1 MHRSWST
8 STRAA
13 VAAGAISAILFTA
26 CALLIRLT
34 IGDLHGS
41 RVRAQT
47 EGAYALADA
56 LKAAVL
62 ADDPIPEDL
71 SSYYEIVH
79 GDGRI
84 LSSGVNMRDAERIFG
99 GPVIAAPVAGAPT
112 ARRVVDFEGIEVV
125 TWWDPTETLRP
136 QQVLVETVQVAGAP
150 VGIYVFIVPR
160 ESDTIPALDRIL
172 WPAVPGAVLLVV
184 LVAWFATRR
193 ALRPVDWIRA
203 QAAEMSANALDQRI
217 HLPAKVVDRRSW
229 SIGARAA
236 LAAAL
241 IAAGPLVG
249 GALWLRHELDNVNIT
264 RQMAEVQAT
273 DYASDAL
280 RTSVQNGNPIA
291 DGTRNA
297 QAFLYEVV
305 HQDGRILDSS
315 NGLRAAEIAAGGSLM
330 PPPSAADPD
339 AKRYDVFRPDLAK
352 EARIKE
358 LVPALVSP
366 ISVMSRTVSV
376 NGEEIGIYVYVV
388 PARRENPAYALD
400 RILYPGVPASLGLV
414 GLVAWGATTRA
425 LRPAERIRAQ
435 AAEFSTRA
443 LDMRVPVPPTRD
455 ALARLAMTLNE
466 TLDRLEKSVQAQRQF
481 IADAA
486 HELRSPIAS
495 LRTVLEVAADHPDQ
509 ADWPAVVR
517 DAVIDTQRLQSL
529 AEDLLLL
536 ARLDSAQPRTSTPV
550 DLSTVAT
557 DHLAGNPRV
566 SLHTNGPAIINGDP
580 KQLDRLLRNLIDN
593 AERHARTEIT
603 VSVESTEDKV
613 VLIIAD
619 DGPGIPPEDRER
631 VFDRFTRLDEARDSD
646 AGGTGLGLAIA
657 REIAI
662 LHGATLTVTDQ
673 RPGAVFIA
681 EFPREPDSRD

>member
-1 MHRSWST
+1 VHKSWST

-13 VAAGAISAILFTA
+13 VAAGAISAVLFTA

-62 ADDPIPEDL
+62 AGDPIPEDL

-79 GDGRI
+79 SDGRI
-84 LSSGVNMRDAERIFG
+84 LSSGVTMRDAEQVYG
-99 GPVIAAPVAGAPT
+99 GPIVAPPT
-112 ARRVVDFEGIEVV
+112 AGVPAERRVIDFEGVEVV
-125 TWWDPTETLRP
+125 TWWDPSASPRP
-136 QQVLVETVQVAGAP
+136 QQIVAETVQVAGAQ

-160 ESDTIPALDRIL
+160 ENDTIPAVDRIL
-172 WPAVPGAVLLVV
+172 WPAVPGAVLLVA

-217 HLPAKVVDRRSW
+217 RLPAKVVDRRSW

-236 LAAAL
+236 LAASL
-241 IAAGPLVG
+241 IAVGPLVG
-249 GALWLRHELDNVNIT
+249 GALWLRHELDDVNIV
-264 RQMAEVQAT
+264 RQMAELQAT

-280 RTSVQNGNPIA
+280 RTAVQNGNPISS
-291 DGTRNA
+291 GTRDA

-305 HQDGRILDSS
+305 RQDGRILDSS
-315 NGLRAAEIAAGGSLM
+315 SGLRAAEIGAGGPLM
-330 PPPSAADPD
+330 PPPSAA
-339 AKRYDVFRPDLAK
+339 RPDPKRNGIIHPDPVDESRMTA
-352 EARIKE
+352 

-366 ISVMSRTVSV
+366 VSVLPRTVNV
-376 NGEEIGIYVYVV
+376 NGEEIGIYVYNV
-388 PARRENPAYALD
+388 PARKENPAYALD
-400 RILYPGVPASLGLV
+400 RILYPGVPASIGLV

-425 LRPAERIRAQ
+425 LRPVERIRGQ

-495 LRTVLEVAADHPDQ
+495 LRTVLEVAADHPGQ
-509 ADWPAVVR
+509 ADWPSVVR
-517 DAVIDTQRLQSL
+517 DAVLDTQRLQSL

-550 DLSTVAT
+550 DLSTVAA
-557 DHLAGNPRV
+557 DHVAGKPRV

-580 KQLDRLLRNLIDN
+580 KQLDRLLRNLVDN

-603 VSVESTEDKV
+603 VTVESTEDKV
-613 VLIIAD
+613 RLIVAD

-657 REIAI
+657 REIAV

-681 EFPREPDSRD
+681 EFPRA